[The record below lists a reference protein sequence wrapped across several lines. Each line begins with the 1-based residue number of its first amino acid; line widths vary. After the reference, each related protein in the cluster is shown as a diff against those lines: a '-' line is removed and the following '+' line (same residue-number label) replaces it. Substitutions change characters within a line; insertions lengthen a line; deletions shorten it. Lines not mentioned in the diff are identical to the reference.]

1 MNKIYDFIL
10 NCLKAVFV
18 KPDGQIG
25 LKRILGTIL
34 VLSYIGVSI
43 YTNSFENPVAILT
56 LLFSGV

>member
-1 MNKIYDFIL
+1 MKKICNFIL
-10 NCLKAVFV
+10 TGIKKCFV

-25 LKRILGTIL
+25 LKRILGTLL